1 MRNKKAINTTPRRM
15 TLPLFQPNGLFSQ
28 KLLAPNKRR
37 KVLELAVA
45 GTTSR
50 AHLPH
55 FALRPVV
62 QTPVKRR
69 PRRRPRWPRSG
80 RIARSGGAC
89 RGLRA
94 SRNHTSKAAG
104 SVSLFQGEHHPW
116 RDNRSC
122 WGPMCTGA
130 IPGSNAVPLQL
141 Q

>member
-1 MRNKKAINTTPRRM
+1 MRNKKAINTIPRRM
-15 TLPLFQPNGLFSQ
+15 ALPLFQPNGLFSQ

-37 KVLELAVA
+37 KVLELAVP

-69 PRRRPRWPRSG
+69 PRRQPRWPRSG

-89 RGLRA
+89 RGSGPRGITPQKPLDPCLFFRA
-94 SRNHTSKAAG
+94 NIILSATIDRVRA
-104 SVSLFQGEHHPW
+104 QCIP
-116 RDNRSC
+116 
-122 WGPMCTGA
+122 GA